1 MLSVVLPA
9 QTVRVIF
16 VSGQAS
22 LQRPD
27 ETALRPAVKGD
38 TVVIG
43 TRIVTGADGRV
54 VLTPMPGVKS
64 IITPNTTVLLESSSE
79 NRTSDTEVVHQ
90 AVLDLKQGAVVSDLK
105 KPDGV
110 TYDYSIRTSRGIAG
124 ARGTTFTVGINAAGI
139 QTIVVAHGSISVN
152 FVDGRTAVL
161 SPGQLAITQAS
172 GESQSVNNIGELSEA
187 DQQIAQ
193 NWMETTISALATA
206 LEGGIEVDPTALQNA
221 LDTAKSLGFTLSA
234 ELQTLV
240 DRVLA
245 QVTVQKTFEPDT
257 DVKTIADVLTENQSE
272 EHEHQ
277 LGGFESIDA
286 FKASLTSDQLAAF
299 ENILSVGGFTN
310 FPGFTTF
317 ATTTTTEDGPT
328 PLDLLTAQ
336 LKDALFVK
344 GLVGFIDFYSHL
356 PSEAP
361 ERDVLTEL
369 GILGNGN
376 LAVFGAD
383 VQGLANL
390 LAAYASL
397 DLSAPD
403 FLYESDFTKAR
414 NPLGSV
420 QGDNFFF
427 PGNGSNNGAT
437 IYNVTFDTQGS
448 YALTVGATRKLIIDN
463 TGYEGVAFEAGYF
476 YQEGDYSESYG
487 GVELRASDLVSLN
500 NTRFGSNVTNV
511 LIEAATINLANI
523 TFSTNMSVDLN
534 SKFGKANFGSS
545 KFGYVNLI
553 TNVKY
558 GETVL
563 TNANFG
569 DDVRGKSGDATH
581 GNVRI
586 NTIGQSHQ
594 SPH

>member
-38 TVVIG
+38 TVIIG

-64 IITPNTTVLLESSSE
+64 IITPNTTVLLESASE
-79 NRTSDTEVVHQ
+79 TRTSDTEVAHQ

-105 KPDGV
+105 KPEGV
-110 TYDYSIRTSRGIAG
+110 TYDYNIRTARGIAG

-139 QTIVVAHGSISVN
+139 QTIVVAHGSISIN
-152 FVDGRTAVL
+152 FIDGRTAVL
-161 SPGQLAITQAS
+161 SPGQLAITQAT
-172 GESQSVNNIGELSEA
+172 GESQSVNTIGELSEA
-187 DQQIAQ
+187 DQKIAQ

-206 LEGGIEVDPTALQNA
+206 LEAGIEVDPTALQNA
-221 LDTAKSLGFTLSA
+221 LDTAKSLGFTLSD

-245 QVTVQKTFEPDT
+245 QLTVQKTFDPQT
-257 DVKTIADVLTENQSE
+257 DIKTIAEVVSENQSE
-272 EHEHQ
+272 EHS

-286 FKASLTSDQLAAF
+286 FKASLTPDQLTAF
-299 ENILSVGGFTN
+299 ENILSVGGFTSL
-310 FPGFTTF
+310 PAFTEFT
-317 ATTTTTEDGPT
+317 ALTTTDSGPT
-328 PLDLLTAQ
+328 PLELLTAQ
-336 LKDALFVK
+336 LKNAVFVK
-344 GLVGFIDFYSHL
+344 GLVGFIDFYSNL

-361 ERDVLTEL
+361 ERYVLTEL

-383 VQGLANL
+383 IEGLANL
-390 LAAYASL
+390 LAAYAYM
-397 DLSAPD
+397 DASAPS
-403 FLYESDFTKAR
+403 FLYESDFAKTPSPRGA
-414 NPLGSV
+414 V

-437 IYNVTFDTQGS
+437 IYNVTFDTQGN

-476 YQEGDYSESYG
+476 YEEGEYSAHYG
-487 GVELRASDLVSLN
+487 RVELRASDLVSLN
-500 NTRFGSNVTNV
+500 NTRFGSNVTSV
-511 LIEAATINLANI
+511 LIEAATINLSNI
-523 TFSTNMSVDLN
+523 TFNTGMSVDLN
-534 SKFGKANFGSS
+534 SKFGSANFGSS

-553 TNVKY
+553 NNVKY

-569 DDVRGKSGDATH
+569 DDVRGKSGDATN

-594 SPH
+594 PPR